1 MRNTDESFT
10 VQCYSLYVNLLVFL
24 WDSWWFFT
32 VYVIFSENQHF
43 FSLVTAYSPL
53 GSPDRPWAKP
63 GDPSLLEDPKILE
76 VAKKYNKNNAQIYIK
91 WQIERGVT
99 VIPKSV
105 TTSRI
110 QENAKVINLLLYLL
124 PQCLFH

>member
-10 VQCYSLYVNLLVFL
+10 VQCYSLYVNLLVFCETL
-24 WDSWWFFT
+24 DGFLQFMLFFLRT
-32 VYVIFSENQHF
+32 SIF

-76 VAKKYNKNNAQIYIK
+76 VAKKYNKNNAQICIK

-105 TTSRI
+105 TASRI